1 MVFFLVGAAAFH
13 KKLQRFSPLPAP
25 QFIPLSMGAYRGGR
39 RRPERPLATF
49 ILPLLI
55 LLGLVHGTTEA
66 QSSRMATAREAEK
79 GTHWWGSA
87 RASLRSR
94 LRHSAPQHTADWQAG
109 RPAGGRAGGCQREG
123 LFFAASMAPGR
134 RQQQRCCG
142 PAADPLPPLKR
153 FRPQDR
159 SPQCPAPVLPLLR
172 TC

>member
-25 QFIPLSMGAYRGGR
+25 QFIPLDGGLPWGASPAGEAAGDVHS
-39 RRPERPLATF
+39 PPSHLA
-49 ILPLLI
+49 
-55 LLGLVHGTTEA
+55 GT
-66 QSSRMATAREAEK
+66 SPWYDRSPRMATAREAEK

-109 RPAGGRAGGCQREG
+109 RQAGGRAGGCQREG

>member
-66 QSSRMATAREAEK
+66 PEWQRRERRRRALTGGAPPGRPFDRDSGTAP
-79 GTHWWGSA
+79 
-87 RASLRSR
+87 RS
-94 LRHSAPQHTADWQAG
+94 TADWQAG
-109 RPAGGRAGGCQREG
+109 RQAGGRAGGCQREG